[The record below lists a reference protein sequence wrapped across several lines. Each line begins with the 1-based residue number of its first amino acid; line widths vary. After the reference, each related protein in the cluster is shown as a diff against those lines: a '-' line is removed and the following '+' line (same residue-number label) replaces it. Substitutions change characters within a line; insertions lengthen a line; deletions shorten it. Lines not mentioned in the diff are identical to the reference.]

1 MSKSLQENTMFSLQT
16 DYDDMV
22 PCVSV
27 TLIKLIILSEHI
39 PMIFVEFQNYICKK
53 LMDRV

>member
-1 MSKSLQENTMFSLQT
+1 MFSLQT
-16 DYDDMV
+16 DYDEMV

-27 TLIKLIILSEHI
+27 TLIKLIILSKHI